1 MCLVCYLEFANVPL
15 FFLTSKTF
23 SKKMFQITNKSK
35 SRRLGSL
42 TVGGGLFL
50 TQLQGLLRAIKGLI
64 FWCRRFF
71 PYLCPEEGA

>member
-42 TVGGGLFL
+42 TAGGGLFL
-50 TQLQGLLRAIKGLI
+50 T
-64 FWCRRFF
+64 
-71 PYLCPEEGA
+71 